1 MVDAERRDAA
11 DKRPLDHVRCVEPAA
26 QPDLDDRSVGWRSR
40 KGEEGDGRRHLEEAG
55 VDAVARIED
64 LAEKVR
70 QRFVFDQLSGDPDP
84 LVEADEMR
92 AGEGVDR
99 SAARLQRG
107 AEKGAGRALP
117 VRAGDVESRR
127 KAILR
132 TAEPIEQA
140 GDAIE
145 AEPVAAG
152 REQRQPV
159 ELRLDGR
166 IVRPREVRHQA
177 AFFSGDR

>member
-1 MVDAERRDAA
+1 MKAWTL
-11 DKRPLDHVRCVEPAA
+11 RPLA
-26 QPDLDDRSVGWRSR
+26 S
-40 KGEEGDGRRHLEEAG
+40 
-55 VDAVARIED
+55 
-64 LAEKVR
+64 
-70 QRFVFDQLSGDPDP
+70 
-84 LVEADEMR
+84 
-92 AGEGVDR
+92 
-99 SAARLQRG
+99 SAARRKAQV
-107 AEKGAGRALP
+107 EPLP
-117 VRAGDVESRR
+117 FVPGDVENRR
-127 KAILR
+127 KAILW
-132 TAEPIEQA
+132 TAEPVEQA